1 MDPVSIPVVAITI
14 GNPAEIGPEIVVRTL
29 AQETVRQSVRALV
42 ATAPIYYEEALWRA
56 GYRHLGNTES

>member
-1 MDPVSIPVVAITI
+1 MSIPVVAITI
-14 GNPAEIGPEIVVRTL
+14 GNPAGIGPEIVVRTL

-42 ATAPIYYEEALWRA
+42 ATAPIYEEALWRA